1 MTPEDEAR
9 AIDDVTRRLAI
20 RYPHLDVRAI
30 ATDVTNA
37 HGQFAGSRIRDFIP
51 LFVERG
57 SLRCRVRWPRCART
71 DDNPRRNVESCGSAS
86 QSSSTVLLTGRPAV
100 VRAG

>member
-20 RYPHLDVRAI
+20 RYPHVDVRAI
-30 ATDVTNA
+30 AAEVTAA

-51 LFVERG
+51 LFVERA
-57 SLRCRVRWPRCART
+57 VRDHLA
-71 DDNPRRNVESCGSAS
+71 A
-86 QSSSTVLLTGRPAV
+86 QPAHP
-100 VRAG
+100 